1 MPVVLWAGL
10 RQLEAVRFSTFLA
23 ISQGSASGVMNSA
36 DLAQFEEWVRLE
48 DLNGEW
54 TKWNL
59 RTLDPPESTANLK
72 LPAKNALRFNF
83 LWNIVNTFCH
93 PEVSRIIGEGARTTE
108 KIAPEDDFG
117 VGRSSAG
124 WLGRWENFI
133 TTSAMIRF
141 LGALDQFEID
151 ALKSLLFYRPLG
163 CATPPGET
171 AQQTVETVEEV
182 IIREKPERR
191 AGVDY
196 YTKPPLWTFI
206 RQNAEDI
213 QTRRQIFS
221 SVYQINLE
229 NPDQFGWTLDELSE
243 KRNAIAHGSDEVEIT
258 IGALLKIHKY
268 VIKSMLSLADQI
280 RERYRLEL

>member
-59 RTLDPPESTANLK
+59 RSLDPPESTDNLK
-72 LPAKNALRFNF
+72 LPAKNALRFSF

-93 PEVSRIIGEGARTTE
+93 PDVSRIIDEGSRTTAR
-108 KIAPEDDFG
+108 IAPDEDFG
-117 VGRSSAG
+117 VGRSNAG

-141 LGALDQFEID
+141 LGALEQFEID
-151 ALKSLLFYRPLG
+151 ALKSLLFYRPHG
-163 CATPPGET
+163 WCNPTMRDCRPNCGRADHSRKAGK
-171 AQQTVETVEEV
+171 A
-182 IIREKPERR
+182 RR
-191 AGVDY
+191 C
-196 YTKPPLWTFI
+196 
-206 RQNAEDI
+206 
-213 QTRRQIFS
+213 
-221 SVYQINLE
+221 
-229 NPDQFGWTLDELSE
+229 
-243 KRNAIAHGSDEVEIT
+243 
-258 IGALLKIHKY
+258 
-268 VIKSMLSLADQI
+268 
-280 RERYRLEL
+280 

>member
-23 ISQGSASGVMNSA
+23 ISQGTASGVMNSA
-36 DLAQFEEWVRLE
+36 DLSHFEDWVSLE
-48 DLNGEW
+48 ELNGEW

-59 RTLDPPESTANLK
+59 RSVDPPESTDNLK
-72 LPAKNALRFNF
+72 LPAKNALRFSF

-93 PEVSRIIGEGARTTE
+93 PEVSRIVGAGARTTE
-108 KIAPEDDFG
+108 KIAPEEDFG
-117 VGRSSAG
+117 VGRSNAG

-141 LGALDQFEID
+141 LGALEQFEID
-151 ALKSLLFYRPLG
+151 ALKSLLFYRPHG
-163 CATPPGET
+163 CTIPVGEI
-171 AQQTVETVEEV
+171 VEQAVEESV
-182 IIREKPERR
+182 IREIPEIR
-191 AGVDY
+191 AGVEY

-206 RQNAEDI
+206 RPNAENV

-221 SVYQINLE
+221 SVYGIDLE
-229 NPDQFGWTLDELSE
+229 TPDRFGWTLDELWE
-243 KRNAIAHGSDEVEIT
+243 QRNSIAHGRDEVEIT
-258 IGALLKIHKY
+258 VGALLRIHRY